1 MSIAENLAE
10 VKDNIAR
17 AARKAGRKP
26 EDITL
31 IAVSKTYSSDI
42 IKQAVDAGQT
52 RFGENRVQEFNQK
65 VVNFDKKIRWDII
78 GQLQKNKVK
87 YIIDRVEI
95 VHSLCTLS
103 TAKEM
108 QRLCERDD
116 TKIKCLIELSIA
128 GEEQKAGLTESELD
142 GFLLEIDRLDRV
154 EIRGL
159 MTVAP
164 FAEDAEQVRPV
175 FSRMKK
181 IFDEYRARGRD
192 WDTLSMGMSGD
203 YEIAIEEGATMVRV
217 GSAIF
222 GKRQ

>member
-1 MSIAENLAE
+1 MH
-10 VKDNIAR
+10 
-17 AARKAGRKP
+17 
-26 EDITL
+26 
-31 IAVSKTYSSDI
+31 
-42 IKQAVDAGQT
+42 
-52 RFGENRVQEFNQK
+52 
-65 VVNFDKKIRWDII
+65 FDKKIREDII
-78 GQLQKNKVK
+78 GQLKKNKVK
-87 YIIDRVEI
+87 YIIERVEL
-95 VHSLCTLS
+95 VHSLSTLS

-181 IFDEYRARGRD
+181 IFDEYSARGRD
-192 WDTLSMGMSGD
+192 WATLSRGMSGD
-203 YEIAIEEGATMVRV
+203 YELAIEAGAPRVRV
-217 GSAIF
+217 GCAIC

>member
-1 MSIAENLAE
+1 M
-10 VKDNIAR
+10 
-17 AARKAGRKP
+17 
-26 EDITL
+26 
-31 IAVSKTYSSDI
+31 
-42 IKQAVDAGQT
+42 
-52 RFGENRVQEFNQK
+52 
-65 VVNFDKKIRWDII
+65 
-78 GQLQKNKVK
+78 
-87 YIIDRVEI
+87 
-95 VHSLCTLS
+95 
-103 TAKEM
+103 
-108 QRLCERDD
+108 
-116 TKIKCLIELSIA
+116 
-128 GEEQKAGLTESELD
+128 
-142 GFLLEIDRLDRV
+142 EIDRLDRV